1 MTPGSC
7 GCRAATVED
16 PGYPAACRVLTRL
29 GCQPVP
35 VPVDEDGL
43 LVDRLAALPVA
54 PPLVLVTPSHQY
66 PLGGC
71 LPIAR
76 RLALLDWA
84 GQHDAVVVEDDYDS
98 EFRYGV
104 APLPALAAL
113 DRTGHVIH
121 VGTFSQV
128 LSPWLRAGYL
138 PAPPRLRPELL
149 ATRTDLGSVVSGLD
163 QRALARYLTSGALRR
178 HIARTRRDYAHRR
191 QHLAR
196 LLVGQPAL
204 RLHGTRGGLHSV
216 ICLPPDTD
224 VTARLTACAQ
234 HGLLLADL
242 RDYAVGSGPD
252 LQPAVV
258 IGYGAATLTDL
269 DRATTTLARLTH

>member
-1 MTPGSC
+1 M
-7 GCRAATVED
+7 
-16 PGYPAACRVLTRL
+16 LTRL

-43 LVDRLAALPVA
+43 LVEPLAALPVA

-84 GQHDAVVVEDDYDS
+84 GRHDAVVVEDDYDS

-104 APLPALAAL
+104 APLPALADL
-113 DRTGHVIH
+113 DLTGHVIH
-121 VGTFSQV
+121 VGMFSKV
-128 LSPWLRAGYL
+128 LSPWLRTGYL
-138 PAPPRLRPELL
+138 LAPPRLRPELL

-178 HIARTRRDYAHRR
+178 HVARTRRDYAHRR

-224 VTARLTACAQ
+224 VTALLTACAQ

-242 RDYAVGSGPD
+242 RDYAVGSRPD

-269 DRATTTLARLTH
+269 DRAITTLARLTH